1 MNQPISIVLCA
12 SALAILST
20 ASMASAQSPPKALL
34 RQNPEGAGTDAG
46 AASGEHRAVE
56 GVEMA
61 AFAGGGYGVGFGAR
75 IGYTFSPGVYVGGQ
89 GTDYANGVAF
99 LGAEVGYKL
108 FVSYH
113 WELRP
118 YVFAG
123 PAFIRAGDSRFGRSS
138 TATEMAVQPG
148 FLGAYHFSNVFLFGE
163 ARAHVA
169 PSPGALA
176 VFAGIGFAP

>member
-1 MNQPISIVLCA
+1 MQKPVSIVLCA
-12 SALAILST
+12 SALVVLST
-20 ASMASAQSPPKALL
+20 ASAALAQSPPKALL
-34 RQNPEGAGTDAG
+34 RQTPEGAGTDAG
-46 AASGEHRAVE
+46 TAGGERRTVE

-61 AFAGGGYGVGFGAR
+61 AFAGGGYGVGIGAR
-75 IGYTFSPGVYVGGQ
+75 IGYTFAPGVYVGGQ

-99 LGAEVGYKL
+99 LGAELGYKL
-108 FVSYH
+108 FVSEH

-123 PAFIRAGDSRFGRSS
+123 PAFIRAGDGAFGRSS
-138 TATEMAVQPG
+138 TVTEMAVQPG

-176 VFAGIGFAP
+176 LFAGIGFAP